1 MTSWGSGGLGR
12 RCLQTAT
19 IPATIIEVTTT
30 DAAAITAAKIIIVE
44 CCFCLSWFDVSAGVG
59 SSDKTDSSVYQREK
73 CENMINI
80 LFSQQKN
87 KNNTK

>member
-12 RCLQTAT
+12 RCLHTAT

-59 SSDKTDSSVYQREK
+59 SSDKTDSSVYQKGKMRK
-73 CENMINI
+73 YDKYFIFI
-80 LFSQQKN
+80 TKN